1 MKNKTTQHALI
12 ACSAATLFASSLLAQ
27 EAEKPSVELE
37 EATLKGRE
45 TADIEFTEMNSVSK
59 GFIDVKQPDDLGRLF
74 ENSLSVDVNG
84 GKAQAQQIFINNLES
99 VLANV
104 SIDGATQA
112 TNMYHHA
119 SAVLV
124 EPELLKSVE
133 VVSGAGSALDGAGAL
148 AGAIRFETVNAYDLL
163 NEGETFGALSKV
175 TGYHNGDGFK
185 FSQSA
190 YGEFAEGWGV
200 LVSGSFV
207 DRDDFEDGDGDTIEN
222 SDYERTSALA
232 KVTGLLDEA
241 QTLELSYEYI
251 GEEFDSYD
259 RVNIN
264 NDVLGGTGRPLGPLQ
279 EVNTERNTATLSYDV
294 APEDLE
300 WLDLENTFYYTK
312 QEFERTETNAGAEV
326 ETYGLDIRNTSDFE
340 IVAVTYGMDYREDEA
355 EVYGDPYGV
364 SGTEDTEV
372 FGLYS
377 QATVPVTEYA
387 EVSFGA
393 RYDDYAFEDLD
404 GEDFDSD
411 EVSPNARVSVFP
423 IEHLTLTASYAEAYR
438 GVSTREAIFAGVNPY
453 PAGTDGE
460 EAETWKIEFNY
471 DNGFIFASG
480 SYFEQEINNYLYPT
494 GYGSFGDIE
503 NEGYEVKIGA
513 RKNGFYG
520 SLGVAYSEPDAGDY
534 DYDDD
539 LGMVVAG
546 RRWIGDFGYVATNRD
561 GGFFWRA
568 GWFVEYRESVD
579 EEPLGRFPAVAGKD
593 SYVLH
598 NLNFS
603 MTPPSNENLTFALN
617 VDNVFDKDYQDHT
630 IYTAYGLSSPGR
642 VLRVSA
648 SYEF

>member
-1 MKNKTTQHALI
+1 MKNKTIQYLAS
-12 ACSAATLFASSLLAQ
+12 ACSAATLLSSSLLAQ
-27 EAEKPSVELE
+27 EPAQKDVELDE
-37 EATLKGRE
+37 VTLKGNEAE
-45 TADIEFTEMNSVSK
+45 TIEYTLSNSVSRD
-59 GFIDVKQPDDLGRLF
+59 FIETKQPEDLAALF
-74 ENSLSVDVNG
+74 DQSLSVDVNG

-99 VLANV
+99 NLANV

-112 TNMYHHA
+112 TNLYHHA
-119 SAVLV
+119 SAVMI

-163 NEGETFGALSKV
+163 NEGETFGALSKA
-175 TGYHNGDGFK
+175 TGYYNGDGYK
-185 FSQSA
+185 LSQSA
-190 YGEFAEGWGV
+190 YGEFAEGWGA
-200 LVSGSFV
+200 LVSGSYM

-232 KVTGLLDEA
+232 KVTGRLDES
-241 QTLELSYEYI
+241 QTVELSYEYMA
-251 GEEFDSYD
+251 EEFDSYD

-294 APEDLE
+294 APEDIE

-312 QEFERTETNAGAEV
+312 QEFERTETNAGTEV

-340 IVAVTYGMDYREDEA
+340 IVAITYGVDYREDEA
-355 EVYGDPYGV
+355 KVYGDPYGV

-372 FGLYS
+372 FGLYT

-393 RYDDYAFEDLD
+393 RYDDYEYEDLYGD
-404 GEDFDSD
+404 DFDSD
-411 EVSPNARVSVFP
+411 EVSPNVNVSIFP
-423 IEHLTLTASYAEAYR
+423 IEHLTLTAGYAEAYR

-460 EAETWKIEFNY
+460 EAETWKIGFNY
-471 DNGFIFASG
+471 DNGFIYAEG

-494 GYGSFGDIE
+494 GYGSFGDVE

-513 RKNGFYG
+513 RKNGYYG
-520 SLGVAYSEPDAGDY
+520 SLGVAYAEPDGGDN

-546 RRWIGDFGYVATNRD
+546 RRWIGDFGYVASRPD
-561 GGFFWRA
+561 GSFFWRT

-579 EEPLGRFPAVAGKD
+579 EEALGRFPAVAGKD

-598 NLNFS
+598 NFNFS
-603 MTPPSNENLTFALN
+603 IKPSAFKDLTLALN
-617 VDNVFDKDYQDHT
+617 VDNVFDKEYQDHT
-630 IYTAYGLSSPGR
+630 IYTAYGLNSPGR
-642 VLRVSA
+642 VLRLSA
-648 SYEF
+648 SYQF